1 MPHITFTQ
9 DVTLEDQPEG
19 TGPHYRR
26 GYSPEVSDTEAAKWI
41 RKGVAQLGVVNLE
54 SAEEKPVVSDEPQE
68 EPAPDFDIPTFKRKR
83 AKRFE

>member
-9 DVTLEDQPEG
+9 DVTLDDQPEG

-26 GYSPEVSDTEAAKWI
+26 GYSPEVSDAEAAKWI
-41 RKGVAQLGVVNLE
+41 RKGVAELGIVDLK
-54 SAEEKPVVSDEPQE
+54 SAEKKPAVSDEQQE
-68 EPAPDFDIPTFKRKR
+68 DSASDFDIPTFKRKR